1 MVEWSLATNFLR
13 CRTCC
18 NIFDWYDTCRWS
30 WTFELLC
37 KVWSF
42 YLGSYLTLPYTQA
55 LQTSVNTKFVV
66 HQSSEAFELVWNLS
80 LPALRIYLYIPVS
93 SLASSGAVC
102 YSCSVQKKSWTTWR
116 ELNVVN
122 NSPRQS
128 NHNSQSSHW
137 KELVSDNFLC
147 SNPIE
152 TFYLFLLS
160 PVVDMPWFLAVQDNS
175 RGELVTH

>member
-1 MVEWSLATNFLR
+1 MNELYWHDVLLVYLALWFSSVESSLSSRVLTSRSVVEWSLATNFLR

-66 HQSSEAFELVWNLS
+66 HQSLEAFELVWKLS
-80 LPALRIYLYIPVS
+80 FPAFSIYLYIPVS
-93 SLASSGAVC
+93 SLASSGEVC
-102 YSCSVQKKSWTTWR
+102 YSCSVQKK
-116 ELNVVN
+116 LVN
-122 NSPRQS
+122 YLRRAGRCQKLT
-128 NHNSQSSHW
+128 SS
-137 KELVSDNFLC
+137 K
-147 SNPIE
+147 
-152 TFYLFLLS
+152 
-160 PVVDMPWFLAVQDNS
+160 
-175 RGELVTH
+175 